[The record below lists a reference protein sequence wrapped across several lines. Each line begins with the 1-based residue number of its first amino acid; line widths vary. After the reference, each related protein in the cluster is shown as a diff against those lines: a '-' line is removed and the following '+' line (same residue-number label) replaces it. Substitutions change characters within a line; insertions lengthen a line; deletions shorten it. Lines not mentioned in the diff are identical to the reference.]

1 MICFSTILISFI
13 ICNISLCNAFTV
25 IGSSNRFN
33 FSCFLSRNNDV
44 VLADDEPLSARFQ
57 RAVVLQR
64 AGDHMGALK
73 EYETFIKAAE
83 SCDVD
88 QEAFAEVHVNVGA
101 INFKL
106 KNMAEA
112 KRNFQKALSFREM
125 GSAHINLALLALAEG
140 KASIDPSD
148 GIDALKTAQIHC
160 QRVLQLN
167 DDKAAVPMAEKLL
180 RDIEI
185 MLQS

>member
-1 MICFSTILISFI
+1 MCWIPIILISFV
-13 ICNISLCNAFTV
+13 ISFASLSDAFTV
-25 IGSSNRFN
+25 RGSSNRYSLVR
-33 FSCFLSRNNDV
+33 FSSKNKDV
-44 VLADDEPLSARFQ
+44 ILADDEPLSARFQ

-101 INFKL
+101 VNFKL

-112 KRNFQKALSFREM
+112 KRNFQKALKFREM

-140 KASIDPSD
+140 KASIDPLD

-167 DDKAAVPMAEKLL
+167 DDKAAVRMAEKLL
-180 RDIEI
+180 RDIKI